1 MLAGEAR
8 KAQLP
13 LGAVAI
19 FTVKPG
25 QLWDRQFSTLT
36 GNRQEAQMAITENK
50 VVKLAQE
57 QIADAV
63 GLQTCAVVVSLDGR
77 IGMNLQLPEGQV
89 AELPAHM

>member
-1 MLAGEAR
+1 
-8 KAQLP
+8 
-13 LGAVAI
+13 
-19 FTVKPG
+19 
-25 QLWDRQFSTLT
+25 
-36 GNRQEAQMAITENK
+36 MAITENK